1 MHKTTKI
8 WNNVYKVFEKNE
20 SLGISYPTEALVV
33 YVSNLRKKKN
43 NYFDDTGKESSIK
56 KFYKGKALEVGF
68 GSVANLIMLQEKG
81 YECFG
86 AEVSNEA
93 VRKGKL
99 FIKKKRLS
107 KKINL
112 KIFKKNKL
120 CYPANNFDL
129 VVGLQ
134 CVYYNVNIK
143 KFLNDEIFKVLKPGG
158 KFIFSFFAKDHTY
171 QRYTE
176 VLRKDVSCFGKKHP
190 NKRLVGAEFYNPLNK
205 KNLLDKFKIFKNVKI
220 FYTKSNQTIFKESW
234 WYVVGEK

>member
-1 MHKTTKI
+1 M
-8 WNNVYKVFEKNE
+8 
-20 SLGISYPTEALVV
+20 
-33 YVSNLRKKKN
+33 
-43 NYFDDTGKESSIK
+43 
-56 KFYKGKALEVGF
+56 
-68 GSVANLIMLQEKG
+68 
-81 YECFG
+81 
-86 AEVSNEA
+86 
-93 VRKGKL
+93 
-99 FIKKKRLS
+99 
-107 KKINL
+107 
-112 KIFKKNKL
+112 
-120 CYPANNFDL
+120 
-129 VVGLQ
+129 VGLQ